1 MEHLKQP
8 RQFPNFQ
15 SWITFVNKNFMFI
28 ALSPETKYRALSIWS
43 RYIWA
48 YLLNGFCVILGERKT
63 TLYIQV
69 VILKMDT
76 CTRKKFIAYLLP
88 KKRLATITMVSFIS
102 YFVYITCLLFIV
114 TCKFVIYCIYFFQY
128 FSIYFYGLSV
138 ITLSF
143 NCIRFVLFSMT
154 IENTNI
160 FYPYFCFP

>member
-1 MEHLKQP
+1 MIKIYLGLSLK
-8 RQFPNFQ
+8 
-15 SWITFVNKNFMFI
+15 WILCYSRREKNNI
-28 ALSPETKYRALSIWS
+28 VYSSS
-43 RYIWA
+43 H
-48 YLLNGFCVILGERKT
+48 
-63 TLYIQV
+63 
-69 VILKMDT
+69 ILKMDT

-154 IENTNI
+154 IENT
-160 FYPYFCFP
+160 Y